1 MRRLDTKVRRKVEK
15 ENAGRSID
23 FLGYEFTRNNQRL
36 RKTIKKKFAAGMGR
50 VKSRRRRKEI
60 EDSYRGWCKYGR
72 CRHLWNK
79 LTGKDMG
86 FADKGIATTRGTLKD
101 GKKFF
106 DVRKVPITD
115 LINREITVLD
125 FESNIETSDLRDHG
139 KKNNDRYVV
148 LVKIADSG
156 ETVKFV
162 TSAYSL
168 KDVLDQCRE
177 KENSGQKIF
186 PVEGVEIQRKDVG
199 GGKTSY
205 KFHDK

>member
-1 MRRLDTKVRRKVEK
+1 
-15 ENAGRSID
+15 
-23 FLGYEFTRNNQRL
+23 
-36 RKTIKKKFAAGMGR
+36 
-50 VKSRRRRKEI
+50 
-60 EDSYRGWCKYGR
+60 
-72 CRHLWNK
+72 
-79 LTGKDMG
+79 
-86 FADKGIATTRGTLKD
+86 
-101 GKKFF
+101 
-106 DVRKVPITD
+106 
-115 LINREITVLD
+115 
-125 FESNIETSDLRDHG
+125 
-139 KKNNDRYVV
+139 V

-177 KENSGQKIF
+177 KEDSGQKIF